1 VRRARRSLS
10 PPPEDLSSFPWRVLI
25 PTKHLW
31 RIHGAGR
38 KPWWFCSDGDCRFDL
53 TSPRGT
59 CYVSEEPLGSFVE
72 VFQNIVVV
80 AEEAVAARRLSRLH
94 VPRRMRLAD
103 CTSPRARAFGCTGEI
118 HTTADYEL
126 TQRWAAMFVE
136 QGFDGLWYL
145 VRHDPAQRQVGVALF
160 GQSGMAKGW
169 PEPATE
175 PIDDEL
181 LAGVAKHFGIHILP
195 RP

>member
-10 PPPEDLSSFPWRVLI
+10 APPEDLGSFPSRMLA
-25 PTKHLW
+25 PTKRLW
-31 RIHGAGR
+31 RIHRAER

-53 TSPRGT
+53 PAPAGT
-59 CYVSEEPLGSFVE
+59 CYLSEQALGSFVE
-72 VFQNIVVV
+72 VFRDITLI
-80 AEEAVAARRLSRLH
+80 AEEAIAARRLSRLN

-103 CTSPRARAFGCTGEI
+103 CTSSRARTFGCTGEI

-126 TQRWAAMFVE
+126 TQRWAAAFAQ

-145 VRHDPAQRQVGVALF
+145 VRHDPSQREVGVALF
-160 GQSGMAKGW
+160 GETGMAKGW
-169 PEPATE
+169 PEPSTE
-175 PIDDEL
+175 PIGEEL
-181 LAGVAKHFGIHILP
+181 LAGVGKHFGIHILS